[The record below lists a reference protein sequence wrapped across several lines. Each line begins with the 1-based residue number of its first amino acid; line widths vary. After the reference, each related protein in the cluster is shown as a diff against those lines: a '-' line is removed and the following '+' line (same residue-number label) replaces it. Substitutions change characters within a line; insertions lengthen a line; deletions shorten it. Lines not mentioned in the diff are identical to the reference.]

1 MDAEV
6 HHHLVGLGVGV
17 DVELRDRG
25 GVAGAEAAGAHGPD
39 ALELF
44 HGLRGLHHGESHVGD
59 GTDDRQ
65 LHLAGVLLH
74 QADDGIRRVDAFHGL
89 QFGMDEAAVA
99 HAVVPVD
106 VAGVDGSAHQ
116 GPVRALVN
124 RGRGRQVRD
133 LHAHEAVEGGLLHRH
148 IAADGGEGQDLVPQ
162 LAQAH
167 DDGDGII
174 RAGIRIDDE
183 LPHERITPF
192 LSYSALV

>member
-25 GVAGAEAAGAHGPD
+25 GVAGTEAAGAHGPD

-44 HGLRGLHHGESHVGD
+44 HGLRGLHHGEGHVGD
-59 GTDDRQ
+59 RADHRQ

-74 QADDGIRRVDAFHGL
+74 QADDGVRRVDAFHGTEL
-89 QFGMDEAAVA
+89 GVDEAAVA
-99 HAVVPVD
+99 HAVIPVD
-106 VAGVDGSAHQ
+106 IAGVDGRPHQ
-116 GPVRALVN
+116 GPVGALVDRR
-124 RGRGRQVRD
+124 RGGQVRD

-148 IAADGGEGQDLVPQ
+148 VSADGGEGQDLVPQ

-167 DDGDGII
+167 DDGNGII

-192 LSYSALV
+192 LSYSALD